1 MVYVKSTAKWN
12 TNEIEQIEKEINLMQ
27 DKLKKN
33 EKKSESISKW
43 VNAHQKNMSKKKITE
58 GFFSSQKKKKMW
70 RIYFKIKKSK

>member
-1 MVYVKSTAKWN
+1 
-12 TNEIEQIEKEINLMQ
+12 MQ

-58 GFFSSQKKKKMW
+58 GFF
-70 RIYFKIKKSK
+70 